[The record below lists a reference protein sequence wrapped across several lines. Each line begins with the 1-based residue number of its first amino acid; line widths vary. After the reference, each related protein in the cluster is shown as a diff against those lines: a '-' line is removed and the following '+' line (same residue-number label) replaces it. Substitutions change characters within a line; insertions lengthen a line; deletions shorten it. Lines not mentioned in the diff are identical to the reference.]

1 MKSDLD
7 SGQQLSSEAS
17 PSSLKG
23 CPKGGVVESN
33 YLKGCPKGGV
43 VESNYLKGC
52 PKDGVVESNY
62 LKGCPKDGVVESTST
77 NVTTSGCFMVNGTPV
92 YKHYTP
98 NFPYNANLK
107 LRARE
112 LRKAGVLSE
121 VLFWQ
126 VVHQGHFWG
135 IDFDRQRVIGNY
147 VVDFYVKSLSLVV
160 EIDGLSHVG
169 KEEYD
174 RERQSYLE
182 SLGLRMFRIED
193 YRVKSDLD
201 AVMRELE
208 DFIIKEYSAPRPSA
222 L

>member
-7 SGQQLSSEAS
+7 SGKQLSSKDS

-23 CPKGGVVESN
+23 CPKDGVVASS
-33 YLKGCPKGGV
+33 LKDCT
-43 VESNYLKGC
+43 
-52 PKDGVVESNY
+52 KDGVVENAKEDKDELVVNKSNY
-62 LKGCPKDGVVESTST
+62 SSQQA
-77 NVTTSGCFMVNGTPV
+77 NFFIVNNIPV
-92 YKHYTP
+92 YKCYVP
-98 NFPYNANLK
+98 NLPYNPNLK
-107 LRARE
+107 LRARQ

-147 VVDFYVKSLSLVV
+147 IVDFYVKSLSLVV
-160 EIDGLSHVG
+160 EIDGSSHEG

-174 RERQSYLE
+174 KERQTFLE
-182 SLGLRMFRIED
+182 LLGLKLFRIED
-193 YRVKSDLD
+193 YRIKYELD

-208 DFIIKEYSAPRPSA
+208 NYIITEHSTPSPSTT
-222 L
+222 

>member
-1 MKSDLD
+1 MDKAIYMKSNHHLVIQ
-7 SGQQLSSEAS
+7 SHSNHS

-23 CPKGGVVESN
+23 CPKGGVVAS
-33 YLKGCPKGGV
+33 
-43 VESNYLKGC
+43 SLKGC
-52 PKDGVVESNY
+52 PKDGVVEITSAR
-62 LKGCPKDGVVESTST
+62 GCPKDGGVDSTST
-77 NVTTSGCFMVNGTPV
+77 KWGVVDYFMVNNTPV

-98 NFPYNANLK
+98 NLTYNPNLK

-121 VLFWQ
+121 VLFWV

-160 EIDGLSHVG
+160 EIDGSSHEG

-174 RERQSYLE
+174 KERQTFLE
-182 SLGLRMFRIED
+182 SLGLKVFRIED

-201 AVMRELE
+201 AVIRELE
-208 DFIIKEYSAPRPSA
+208 DFIIQEYSVPISSNIY
-222 L
+222 

>member
-1 MKSDLD
+1 MKSDHPNGKQ
-7 SGQQLSSEAS
+7 SPSEDS
-17 PSSLKG
+17 PSS
-23 CPKGGVVESN
+23 
-33 YLKGCPKGGV
+33 
-43 VESNYLKGC
+43 LKGC
-52 PKDGVVESNY
+52 PKDGVVESSSK
-62 LKGCPKDGVVESTST
+62 KGFPKDGVVDY
-77 NVTTSGCFMVNGTPV
+77 FMVYKTPV
-92 YKHYTP
+92 FKRYTP
-98 NFPYNANLK
+98 NLPYNPNLK
-107 LRARE
+107 LRARK

-160 EIDGLSHVG
+160 EIDGSSHDG

-174 RERQSYLE
+174 RERQTILE
-182 SLGLRMFRIED
+182 SLGLKVFRIED

-208 DFIIKEYSAPRPSA
+208 DFIVREYSVPNSSNK
-222 L
+222 